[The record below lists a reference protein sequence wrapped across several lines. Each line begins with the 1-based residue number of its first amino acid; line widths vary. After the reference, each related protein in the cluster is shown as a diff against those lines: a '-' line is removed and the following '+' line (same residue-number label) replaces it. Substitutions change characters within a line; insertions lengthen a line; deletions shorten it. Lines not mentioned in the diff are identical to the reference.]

1 MGRGRVELRRI
12 ENKIN
17 RQVTFAK
24 RRNGLLKKAY
34 ELSVLCEAEVALIIF
49 SSRGKL
55 YEFSSI
61 SNVAKTIDKYEKYS
75 FGALEANQPAH
86 DTESNYHEYLQ
97 LKSKYEHLQHSQRQ
111 LLGEDIGDLGIAEL
125 ERLERQL
132 DISVGQVR
140 SLKTQSQLDRLSE
153 LQRKEEMLMETNVVL
168 KRKLEEI
175 DVALKSWE
183 TGEQSFTYSHK
194 PAQYEPSIHPLHGNG
209 TLQMGCSSGGV
220 THEGTAATSPQDANG
235 LIPEWVL

>member
-55 YEFSSI
+55 YEFSST
-61 SNVAKTIDKYEKYS
+61 SNIASTLERYESYS
-75 FGALEANQPAH
+75 YGSLEANLPNN
-86 DTESNYHEYLQ
+86 DIESNYQEYLQ
-97 LKSKYEHLQHSQRQ
+97 LKSRFEQLKHSQRQ
-111 LLGEDIGDLGIAEL
+111 LLGEDIGDLGISDL

-132 DISVGQVR
+132 DNSVRQIR
-140 SLKTQSQLDRLSE
+140 SRKAQSQLDRLSE
-153 LQRKEEMLMETNVVL
+153 LQRKEEMLMETNDVL
-168 KRKLEEI
+168 RKKLEDI
-175 DVALKSWE
+175 DTALKSWE
-183 TGEQSFTYSHK
+183 AGDQSFTYSNRTT
-194 PAQYEPSIHPLHGNG
+194 QFEPFTHPLNNNN
-209 TLQMGCSSGGV
+209 TLQMGCNSGGV
-220 THEGTAATSPQDANG
+220 THEGTAATSSQDVNG
-235 LIPEWVL
+235 LIPEWML